1 MYDSSYADMATFAS
15 VATLASLISTY
26 SLIILAFYVLIIVA
40 QWKIF
45 TKAGQEGWKALIPIY
60 NVAPYVER
68 CLYSALVVL
77 YKIIGLS
84 PWLLL
89 LYLLSVVPVV
99 GWIISIALSIV
110 STVKL
115 AKAFNQSTAFIFGL
129 LFLSPIFQMILG
141 FGKAEY
147 VGPENN
153 TTNTSV
159 Q

>member
-15 VATLASLISTY
+15 AATFASLISTY
-26 SLIILAFYVLIIVA
+26 SLILLAFYVLIIVA

-45 TKAGQEGWKALIPIY
+45 VKAGQEGWKAIIPIY
-60 NVAPYVER
+60 NV
-68 CLYSALVVL
+68 VVL

-89 LYLLSVVPVV
+89 LYLLAAVPVI
-99 GWIISIALSIV
+99 GWIVSLVLSIV
-110 STVKL
+110 SMVKL
-115 AKAFNQSTAFIFGL
+115 GKAFNQSAAFIVGL

-147 VGPENN
+147 VGNQASN
-153 TTNTSV
+153 TQN
-159 Q
+159 

>member
-60 NVAPYVER
+60 NV
-68 CLYSALVVL
+68 VVL

-115 AKAFNQSTAFIFGL
+115 AKAFNQSKAFIFGL

>member
-45 TKAGQEGWKALIPIY
+45 TKAGQEGWKAIIPIY
-60 NVAPYVER
+60 KA
-68 CLYSALVVL
+68 VVL

-99 GWIISIALSIV
+99 GWIISVALSIV

-153 TTNTSV
+153 ITNTSV

>member
-60 NVAPYVER
+60 NV
-68 CLYSALVVL
+68 VVL

-89 LYLLSVVPVV
+89 LYVLSVVPVV

>member
-60 NVAPYVER
+60 NVF
-68 CLYSALVVL
+68 VL

-141 FGKAEY
+141 FGSAEY
-147 VGPENN
+147 VGPQSN
-153 TTNTSV
+153 S
-159 Q
+159 

>member
-60 NVAPYVER
+60 NV
-68 CLYSALVVL
+68 VVL

-89 LYLLSVVPVV
+89 LYLLSVVLVV

>member
-60 NVAPYVER
+60 NV
-68 CLYSALVVL
+68 VVL

-89 LYLLSVVPVV
+89 
-99 GWIISIALSIV
+99 
-110 STVKL
+110 
-115 AKAFNQSTAFIFGL
+115 
-129 LFLSPIFQMILG
+129 
-141 FGKAEY
+141 
-147 VGPENN
+147 
-153 TTNTSV
+153 
-159 Q
+159 

>member
-60 NVAPYVER
+60 NV
-68 CLYSALVVL
+68 VVL

-129 LFLSPIFQMILG
+129 LFISPIFQMILG

>member
-60 NVAPYVER
+60 NV
-68 CLYSALVVL
+68 VVL

-115 AKAFNQSTAFIFGL
+115 AKAFNQSTAFIFGI